1 MNKVFYIILISLFSL
16 TVFSCSSNE
25 DSKTASTDN
34 STSSSGDSGSDNS
47 SSSGDS
53 GSDNSS
59 STSVNVTYGT
69 IVVRESSKFNIG
81 SGNLWWSSNAGQ
93 RGYFY
98 TGTSPDYSN
107 PVQVAGV
114 TSSSDCSSNYK
125 GYTGLSDIND
135 LSDASSLTYSIA
147 PTPNNSQGAVYIA
160 SKSETSCDNEGMLV
174 FTQAG
179 RYGVLDFM
187 SVSSDYSMTIK
198 WWLGASGVTD
208 FSQAPDPDTTA
219 PTVTSVSTTA
229 DNQSSVSIT
238 DNITVT
244 FSEAMDSVLL
254 QMELEKSIA

>member
-1 MNKVFYIILISLFSL
+1 MKKILHIILISLFSL
-16 TVFSCSSNE
+16 TVFSCSSSE

-47 SSSGDS
+47 SS
-53 GSDNSS
+53 
-59 STSVNVTYGT
+59 TSWNGTYGT
-69 IVVRESSKFNIG
+69 IVVRASSKFNIG
-81 SGNLWWSSNAGQ
+81 SGNLSWSGSLPQ
-93 RGYFY
+93 QGYFY
-98 TGTSPDYSN
+98 TGTNYDYLN

-114 TSSSDCSSNYK
+114 TSSSDCNSRYK

-208 FSQAPDPDTTA
+208 FSQAPD
-219 PTVTSVSTTA
+219 
-229 DNQSSVSIT
+229 
-238 DNITVT
+238 
-244 FSEAMDSVLL
+244 
-254 QMELEKSIA
+254 

>member
-1 MNKVFYIILISLFSL
+1 MKKILHIILISLFSL
-16 TVFSCSSNE
+16 TVISCSSSS
-25 DSKTASTDN
+25 DGGSSATTST
-34 STSSSGDSGSDNS
+34 T
-47 SSSGDS
+47 
-53 GSDNSS
+53 DNSS
-59 STSVNVTYGT
+59 STSWNGTYGT
-69 IVVRESSKFNIG
+69 IVVPESDYFNIG
-81 SGNLWWSSNAGQ
+81 SGNLWWSSNVGQ

-98 TGTSPDYSN
+98 TGTNSDYSN
-107 PVQVAGV
+107 PVKVAGV
-114 TSSSDCSSNYK
+114 TSSSDCNSSYK

-208 FSQAPDPDTTA
+208 FSQAPD
-219 PTVTSVSTTA
+219 
-229 DNQSSVSIT
+229 
-238 DNITVT
+238 
-244 FSEAMDSVLL
+244 
-254 QMELEKSIA
+254 

>member
-1 MNKVFYIILISLFSL
+1 MKKILHIILISLFSL
-16 TVFSCSSNE
+16 TVFSCSSSE

-47 SSSGDS
+47 SS
-53 GSDNSS
+53 
-59 STSVNVTYGT
+59 TSWNGTYGT
-69 IVVRESSKFNIG
+69 IVVPESDYFNIG
-81 SGNLWWSSNAGQ
+81 SGNLWWSSNVGQ

-98 TGTSPDYSN
+98 TGTNSDYSN
-107 PVQVAGV
+107 PVKVAGV
-114 TSSSDCSSNYK
+114 TSSSDCSSGYK

-208 FSQAPDPDTTA
+208 FSQAPD
-219 PTVTSVSTTA
+219 
-229 DNQSSVSIT
+229 
-238 DNITVT
+238 
-244 FSEAMDSVLL
+244 
-254 QMELEKSIA
+254 